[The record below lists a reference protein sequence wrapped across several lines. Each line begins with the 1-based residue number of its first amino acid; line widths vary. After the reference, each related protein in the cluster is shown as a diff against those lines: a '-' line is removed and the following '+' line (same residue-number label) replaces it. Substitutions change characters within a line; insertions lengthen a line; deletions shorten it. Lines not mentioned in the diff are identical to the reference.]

1 MKGPLVTRCAR
12 FLFLLGWPT
21 IFRKGHTNPP
31 QRAKRAWG
39 LRTNHMGK
47 IFGLTYDLK
56 TDWVAHP
63 DDPDDANAELDS
75 PATME
80 RIKLA
85 LEHAG
90 HSVKKIGNAR
100 NLLKAIQHND
110 LDVDIVFNICEGYRG
125 RNRESEVPVI
135 LEMNG
140 IRFVGSDALTM
151 GISLDKVM
159 AKKVFISEGI
169 STPRFFCADSHD
181 NLEKL
186 NTIGF
191 PLIVKTRHEGTSKGL
206 TVNSRVENYDGLK
219 KQVDL
224 INKKYKQTALVEEF
238 IRGSEF
244 TVAVLGNKNP
254 QAMPV
259 VQVAIDGKTNLGN
272 DFFTFERVIIKE
284 ATVKY
289 LCPAPISEK
298 LTKEMQEMAVKAYQ
312 SIDCRDF
319 GRVDFR
325 VDEKGKPYVLEIN
338 PLPSLAEKDVF
349 NIFPAAIGSNY
360 DETLKKIINFAFERY
375 GIVGTKTSVTKNRVS
390 PSVAKRT
397 LAKTRS

>member
-1 MKGPLVTRCAR
+1 MKKT
-12 FLFLLGWPT
+12 
-21 IFRKGHTNPP
+21 
-31 QRAKRAWG
+31 
-39 LRTNHMGK
+39 
-47 IFGLTYDLK
+47 FGLTYDLK
-56 TDWVAHP
+56 TDWIAQA
-63 DDPDDANAELDS
+63 DDPVDASAELDS

-85 LEHAG
+85 LERAG
-90 HSVKKIGNAR
+90 HTVKKIGNVR
-100 NLLKAIQHND
+100 NLLKQTQNKE

-135 LEMNG
+135 LEMNR
-140 IRFVGSDALTM
+140 IPFVGSDALTM
-151 GISLDKVM
+151 GVSLDKVV

-169 STPRFFCADSHD
+169 RTPRYFTAYSTE
-181 NLEKL
+181 NLAKL
-186 NTIGF
+186 NTIGY

-206 TVNSRVENYDGLK
+206 TPSSRVENLESLK

-224 INKKYKQTALVEEF
+224 INKKYKQSALVEEF
-238 IRGSEF
+238 IRGTEF
-244 TVAVLGNKNP
+244 TVAVLGNRNP
-254 QAMPV
+254 VAMPV
-259 VQVAIDGKTNLGN
+259 VQISIDGKSNLG
-272 DFFTFERVIIKE
+272 DEFFTFDRVIVKE
-284 ATVKY
+284 ETVKY

-349 NIFPAAIGSNY
+349 NIFPQAIGSNY
-360 DETLKKIINFAFERY
+360 DETIKKIIGFALERY
-375 GIVGTKTSVTKNRVS
+375 QLADDKKVSAKDRVQTTEKRS
-390 PSVAKRT
+390 FAKVR
-397 LAKTRS
+397 